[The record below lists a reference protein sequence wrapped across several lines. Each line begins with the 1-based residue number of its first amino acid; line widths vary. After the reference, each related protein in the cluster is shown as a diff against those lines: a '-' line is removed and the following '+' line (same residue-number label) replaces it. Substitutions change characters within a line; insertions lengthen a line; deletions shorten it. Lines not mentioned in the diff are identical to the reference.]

1 MGINWLEQFILFGAM
16 QGFLL
21 ALVISRM
28 KNSNQVAKVFLG
40 SLLVLTSFILIGRVF
55 FQTEFLQKYWMVYT
69 YTDII
74 IFLFGPI
81 IYLFTCSL
89 LGRKLPPVSKLHW
102 HFWPALIHLFIV
114 NTFLSLAIAGVITFL
129 TRLHFILIYSTLEFL
144 AIASLGIY
152 LWKSVKLFNQYEL
165 EYFSNYSSPNVHS
178 FLKHFLF
185 FFLIILGFWMIA
197 FFMKSVNLV
206 IDNNGTVYYGF
217 WTLGAISTYFLS
229 YKVLLDPEILKAPKL
244 EESKIFDK
252 ITSIPIPIS
261 QEILNTKTQLAYFL
275 ESKKV
280 YQNPNLSL
288 NDLVEAM
295 QINRHDLSKTINQG
309 FNKNFF
315 DLINSYRI
323 QEFIEK
329 YDAKYTFLEIAFEV
343 GFNSKSA
350 FNRAFRKET
359 GTNPSTYFKNQIPFQ
374 KVNF

>member
-1 MGINWLEQFILFGAM
+1 MDVNWLEQFILFGAM

-21 ALVISRM
+21 ALVVSRM
-28 KNSNQVAKVFLG
+28 KSSNRIIKILLG
-40 SLLVLTSFILIGRVF
+40 SLLVLTSFTLIGRVF
-55 FQTEFLQKYWMVYT
+55 FQTEYLQMYWMVYT
-69 YTDII
+69 YADII

-81 IYLFTCSL
+81 IYFFTCSL
-89 LGRKLPPVSKLHW
+89 LGKKLPPRSKLLR
-102 HFWPALIHLFIV
+102 HFWPALIHFLVV
-114 NTFLSLAIAGVITFL
+114 NTFLSLAFQDVITFV
-129 TRLHFILIYSTLEFL
+129 TGLHFILIYSTLEFL
-144 AIASLGIY
+144 AIVSLGFY
-152 LWKSVKLFNQYEL
+152 LWKSIKLFNQYEL

-178 FLKHFLF
+178 FLKHFLY
-185 FFLIILGFWMIA
+185 FFLVILGLWMVA
-197 FFMKSVNLV
+197 FLLKSINLV
-206 IDNNGTVYYGF
+206 VDNYGSVYYGF

-229 YKVLLDPEILKAPKL
+229 YKILLDAEILKAPKL
-244 EESKIFDK
+244 EEPKTIDE
-252 ITSIPIPIS
+252 ITLIQTPIS
-261 QEILNTKTQLAYFL
+261 QEFLNTKGQLSYFL
-275 ESKKV
+275 ETKKI

-288 NDLVEAM
+288 NDLAEAM

-329 YDAKYTFLEIAFEV
+329 YDTKYTFLEIAFEV

-374 KVNF
+374 KVNT

>member
-69 YTDII
+69 YSDII

-89 LGRKLPPVSKLHW
+89 LGKKLPPRSKLHW
-102 HFWPALIHLFIV
+102 HFWPALIHLLIV
-114 NTFLSLAIAGVITFL
+114 NTFLSLAMVGTITFF
-129 TRLHFILIYSTLEFL
+129 TRLHFILIYSALEFF
-144 AIASLGIY
+144 AIVSLGIY
-152 LWKSVKLFNQYEL
+152 LWKSLKLFNKYEL
-165 EYFSNYSSPNVHS
+165 EYFSNYSSPNVHL
-178 FLKHFLF
+178 FLKHFLYF
-185 FFLIILGFWMIA
+185 SLIILGMWLISFLLKAI
-197 FFMKSVNLV
+197 NLV
-206 IDNNGTVYYGF
+206 VDSNGAVYYGF

-229 YKVLLDPEILKAPKL
+229 YKILLNPEILKPPKI
-244 EESKIFDK
+244 EQPKTTDR
-252 ITSIPIPIS
+252 ITSIQTPIS
-261 QEILNTKTQLAYFL
+261 QEILISKEQLSYFL
-275 ESKKV
+275 GTKKV

-288 NDLVEAM
+288 NDLAEAM
-295 QINRHDLSKTINQG
+295 QINRHGLSKTINQG

-315 DLINSYRI
+315 DLINSHRI

-329 YDAKYTFLEIAFEV
+329 YDDKFTFLEVAFEV